1 MIKGDIYITDNINI
15 LKQYSVIPNV
25 QIVFLDEETDVD
37 QQLLNITNGIC
48 GGALLP
54 DPMSALLRV
63 EQGIEPFEQ
72 SYFNY
77 LNMFEPTSLILII
90 LRVLCN
96 GRNNILIYAD
106 PAHADRFLPSLL
118 KYFKMFWGL
127 NIGILGTNIPS
138 VFDINFIPKI
148 SEMLYLYDLCT
159 VNELFLYVPSG
170 YHFTQNVVIKLSNEI
185 NPYISNN
192 VPTLEE
198 YEKYFYNYKEQVK
211 NKGKF
216 LKTIVRR
223 G

>member
-15 LKQYSVIPNV
+15 LRQYSVDPSIQV
-25 QIVFLDEETDVD
+25 VFLDEETDVD

-54 DPMSALLRV
+54 DPMSVLLQV

-72 SYFNY
+72 NYFNY
-77 LNMFEPTSLILII
+77 LNMFEPTSLVLIL
-90 LRVLCN
+90 LKVLCN
-96 GRNNILIYAD
+96 GRNILLYVD

-118 KYFKMFWGL
+118 KYFKLFWGL
-127 NIGILGTNIPS
+127 SIGILGSNIPS

-159 VNELFLYVPSG
+159 INELFLYVPSG
-170 YHFTQNVVIKLSNEI
+170 YHFTQNVIIKLSNEV
-185 NPYISNN
+185 NPYISNSM
-192 VPTLEE
+192 PTLEE